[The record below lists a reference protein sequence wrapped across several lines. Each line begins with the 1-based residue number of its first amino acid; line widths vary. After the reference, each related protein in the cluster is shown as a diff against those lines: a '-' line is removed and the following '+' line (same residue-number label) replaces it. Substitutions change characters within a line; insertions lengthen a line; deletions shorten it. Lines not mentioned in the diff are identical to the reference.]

1 MPQLKLPRGWNK
13 RVQSAIL
20 QAISL
25 GRHCFF
31 LIVGRLARS
40 PRALDRAVA
49 ETERLRHEVE
59 LLREELRLKE
69 ALLHV
74 CSGRADSIRRT
85 VNSESV
91 PNEALPAQAS
101 GSAR

>member
-1 MPQLKLPRGWNK
+1 MSQLAIPRGWHK

-49 ETERLRHEVE
+49 EIERFQHEVE
-59 LLREELRLKE
+59 LLREELRLKD
-69 ALLHV
+69 ARMGTFSDSSAFVL
-74 CSGRADSIRRT
+74 RAMRPTIKKK
-85 VNSESV
+85 
-91 PNEALPAQAS
+91 Q
-101 GSAR
+101 

>member
-1 MPQLKLPRGWNK
+1 MSQLAIPRGWNK

-40 PRALDRAVA
+40 RAV
-49 ETERLRHEVE
+49 RH
-59 LLREELRLKE
+59 
-69 ALLHV
+69 
-74 CSGRADSIRRT
+74 DIRDFF
-85 VNSESV
+85 
-91 PNEALPAQAS
+91 
-101 GSAR
+101 ARDLAIIPEGGPDVKFRP

>member
-1 MPQLKLPRGWNK
+1 MSQLTLPRGWNK

-31 LIVGRLARS
+31 LIVGRMARS
-40 PRALDRAVA
+40 LKTLDQAVA

-59 LLREELRLKE
+59 L
-69 ALLHV
+69 
-74 CSGRADSIRRT
+74 
-85 VNSESV
+85 
-91 PNEALPAQAS
+91 
-101 GSAR
+101 

>member
-1 MPQLKLPRGWNK
+1 MSQLAIPRGWNK

-59 LLREELRLKE
+59 LLRE
-69 ALLHV
+69 
-74 CSGRADSIRRT
+74 
-85 VNSESV
+85 
-91 PNEALPAQAS
+91 
-101 GSAR
+101 